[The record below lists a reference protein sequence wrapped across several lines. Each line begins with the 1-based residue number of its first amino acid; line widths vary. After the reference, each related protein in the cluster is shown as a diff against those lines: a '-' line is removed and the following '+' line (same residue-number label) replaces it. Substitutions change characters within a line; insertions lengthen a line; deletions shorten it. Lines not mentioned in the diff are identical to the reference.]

1 MKCEKLQRVL
11 QFIILSNFPG
21 SALSHE
27 GNTERQR
34 MMRREREKKE
44 IKTSPCR
51 CLNRF
56 MKLQRQAESLF
67 EHGNRSESNSF

>member
-34 MMRREREKKE
+34 MMRRERERKK
-44 IKTSPCR
+44 KG
-51 CLNRF
+51 N
-56 MKLQRQAESLF
+56 ESLEIF
-67 EHGNRSESNSF
+67 KQVHEVAATSRVSV